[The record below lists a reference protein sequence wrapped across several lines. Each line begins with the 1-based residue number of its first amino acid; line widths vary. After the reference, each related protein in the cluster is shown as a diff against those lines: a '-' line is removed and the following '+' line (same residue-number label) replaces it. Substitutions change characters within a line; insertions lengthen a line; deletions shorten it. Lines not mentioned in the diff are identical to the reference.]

1 MKHYSALALSLFTLP
16 ATAHPGHTES
26 PAESVLHALVGHA
39 PALGIGLLASV
50 VALGL
55 LVRLVR
61 ARRRQLDRRGQ
72 LGM

>member
-1 MKHYSALALSLFTLP
+1 MKHYAILALNLCALP
-16 ATAHPGHTES
+16 AAAHPGHTEGLG
-26 PAESVLHALVGHA
+26 ESMLHALVGHA

-50 VALGL
+50 AALGL
-55 LVRLVR
+55 LVWLVR